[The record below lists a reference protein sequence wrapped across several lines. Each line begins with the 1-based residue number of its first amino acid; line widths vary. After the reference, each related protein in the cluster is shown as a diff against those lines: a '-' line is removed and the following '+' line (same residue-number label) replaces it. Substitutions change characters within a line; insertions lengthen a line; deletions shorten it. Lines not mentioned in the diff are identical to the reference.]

1 LGRGGQLEDPS
12 PTNRPRAALLQFPIN
27 QPLIAGD
34 S

>member
-1 LGRGGQLEDPS
+1 MGRGASLRTPS
-12 PTNRPRAALLQFPIN
+12 STNRPRAALLQFPIN